1 MRTARYMR
9 EQGAR
14 ARLGFFLHIPFP
26 APDMFEKLPWR
37 QAVLRSLLEFDIIG
51 FQTDR
56 DRSNFASC
64 AQRLI
69 PEITVGTAN
78 PHLVLTHQSHRSIVA
93 TFPIR
98 IDFDEIADAASRPE
112 VASSAT
118 DIARALTE
126 NILVV

>member
-1 MRTARYMR
+1 MLTARYMR
-9 EQGAR
+9 EQGVR
-14 ARLGFFLHIPFP
+14 ARLGFFLHITFP

-69 PEITVGTAN
+69 PEIAVGNAN
-78 PHLVLTHQSHRSIVA
+78 PHLVLTHQSHRRIIG
-93 TFPIR
+93 TFTIS
-98 IDFDEIADAASRPE
+98 IDFYE
-112 VASSAT
+112 VCDCVVRSA
-118 DIARALTE
+118 
-126 NILVV
+126 V